1 MKNTYLIFFNPDD
14 TSSDVTITCTREE
27 LNDVL
32 VKEELMEPNEH
43 YSEFAWIIFENGIR
57 IQG

>member
-14 TSSDVTITCTREE
+14 TSSDLTIKCTREE

-32 VKEELMEPNEH
+32 IKEELMESDEH

-57 IQG
+57 IQN